1 MANTRDIKRQIV
13 SVKNTQ
19 KVTKAMKMV
28 SAAKMRKAVEAMTS
42 TRAYSEKL
50 REVAENLSALAKGE
64 SPFLQP
70 RAEVKSTALL
80 IISSDRGLCGG
91 FNSNINR
98 LALSLA
104 NEHPNTA
111 VKLFIVG
118 KKTFDFFKRRSF
130 PILAKWTALGG
141 KVTYETAKEI
151 TSAVKSSFIAGDFD
165 ELHII
170 FNEFRSVA
178 YQAAKTEKLLPL
190 AFAAGE
196 KEKEKVDYIFE
207 PSSRVLLDEIVP
219 RYIDF
224 TVYHALLESSAGE
237 HGARMV
243 AMDNA
248 TRSADDM
255 IKRLV
260 LNYNK
265 ARQQAITMDLLDI
278 VNGAEAL
285 K

>member
-28 SAAKMRKAVEAMTS
+28 SAAKMRKAVEAMNA
-42 TRAYSEKL
+42 TRTYSEKI
-50 REVAENLSALAKGE
+50 REVAASLSGQSKGE
-64 SPFLQP
+64 SPFLKP
-70 RAEVKSTALL
+70 KAEVKNIAL
-80 IISSDRGLCGG
+80 IVVSSDRGLCGG

-98 LALSLA
+98 LVLTFAE
-104 NEHPNTA
+104 EHSDA
-111 VKLFIVG
+111 SVKLFIVG
-118 KKTFDFFKRRSF
+118 KKAFDFFKRRNFS
-130 PILAKWTALGG
+130 ILEKWIALGG
-141 KVTYETAKEI
+141 KFTYDTAREI
-151 TSAVKSSFIAGDFD
+151 TGRVKQSFLEGVFD
-165 ELHII
+165 ELYLVY
-170 FNEFRSVA
+170 NEFRSVA
-178 YQAAKTEKLLPL
+178 YQAAKLEKLLPL
-190 AFAAGE
+190 SFDATDG
-196 KEKEKVDYIFE
+196 KEKVNYIFE
-207 PSSRVLLDEIVP
+207 PTACALLDEIVP

-224 TVYHALLESSAGE
+224 SVYHALLESGAGE

-255 IKRLV
+255 IKKLV

>member
-28 SAAKMRKAVEAMTS
+28 SAAKMRKAIEAMTA
-42 TRAYSEKL
+42 TRPYSEKM
-50 REVAENLSALAKGE
+50 RETAANLSGLSKGE
-64 SPFLQP
+64 SPFLQA
-70 RAEVKSTALL
+70 RGELKSIALL

-91 FNSNINR
+91 FNSNLNR
-98 LALSLA
+98 LALSFIDA
-104 NEHPNTA
+104 HPDVS

-118 KKTFDFFKRRSF
+118 KKTFDFFKRKNF
-130 PILAKWTALGG
+130 PILEKWTALGG
-141 KVTYETAKEI
+141 KITYDVSREVARKIKEAFLAKE
-151 TSAVKSSFIAGDFD
+151 FD
-165 ELHII
+165 ELYILR
-170 FNEFRSVA
+170 NEFRTVA
-178 YQAAKTEKLLPL
+178 YQVAQTEKLIPL
-190 AFAAGE
+190 TFEANDEE
-196 KEKEKVDYIFE
+196 KPDYIFE
-207 PSSRVLLDEIVP
+207 PSSRALLDDIVP

-224 TVYHALLESSAGE
+224 SVYYALLESAAGE

-255 IKRLV
+255 IKKLV